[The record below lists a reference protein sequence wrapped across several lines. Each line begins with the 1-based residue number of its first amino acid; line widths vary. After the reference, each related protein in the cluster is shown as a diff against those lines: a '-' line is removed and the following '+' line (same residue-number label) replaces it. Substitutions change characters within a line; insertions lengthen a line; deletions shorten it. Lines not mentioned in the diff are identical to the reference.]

1 MGKRATLKDVAREA
15 DVTPAT
21 VSYVINN
28 TPGQSIRPETRKR
41 VLEAA
46 RKLKYAPNAH
56 ARTLRNHHSPCI
68 GMVIRKNL
76 AVPRFSQMAYGIQT
90 KLEQEGYNALLLGNK
105 INNLGIADYA
115 EAFLAGRVG
124 GIIFIG
130 TDNQGPD
137 ERSLKVLADEH
148 APLVVFDTQTQADSY
163 STVDLDYVGGARL
176 SCERVL
182 SRGCKRV
189 LYFRPDIDKPQET
202 LREQGVR
209 ETCEAAG
216 VELVCARSPIT
227 LGNIELWDARYV
239 GADTEE
245 GLRLSER
252 FLASVANALELVDDG
267 DAVISSW
274 ATWTHY
280 FRRIETQRGSRR
292 RLTYAELANNGES
305 WLAAD
310 LYTRLPNY
318 EAGAACAEDVLALMR
333 TGVPSA
339 RIMKLSNIIE
349 APLGQQAPNY

>member
-1 MGKRATLKDVAREA
+1 MGKRTTLKDVAREA
-15 DVTPAT
+15 GVTPAT

-148 APLVVFDTQTQADSY
+148 APLVVFDTQTQTDFY

-202 LREQGVR
+202 LRERGVR

-227 LGNIELWDARYV
+227 LDNIELWDARYV
-239 GADTEE
+239 GTDTEE
-245 GLRLSER
+245 GLHLSER

-318 EAGAACAEDVLALMR
+318 EAGAACAEDVLSLMR

-349 APLGQQAPNY
+349 APLGQLAPNY

>member
-1 MGKRATLKDVAREA
+1 MGKRTTLKDVAREA
-15 DVTPAT
+15 GVTPAT

-41 VLEAA
+41 VLESA

-182 SRGCKRV
+182 AR
-189 LYFRPDIDKPQET
+189 LQARPLLQ
-202 LREQGVR
+202 
-209 ETCEAAG
+209 
-216 VELVCARSPIT
+216 ARH
-227 LGNIELWDARYV
+227 R
-239 GADTEE
+239 
-245 GLRLSER
+245 
-252 FLASVANALELVDDG
+252 
-267 DAVISSW
+267 
-274 ATWTHY
+274 
-280 FRRIETQRGSRR
+280 
-292 RLTYAELANNGES
+292 
-305 WLAAD
+305 
-310 LYTRLPNY
+310 
-318 EAGAACAEDVLALMR
+318 
-333 TGVPSA
+333 
-339 RIMKLSNIIE
+339 
-349 APLGQQAPNY
+349 